1 MNDDSCLF
9 VSGVGANRYMSLLLL
24 QMPLAKKGFSV
35 ELPIGIVEEAEIAF
49 NLLSF

>member
-1 MNDDSCLF
+1 
-9 VSGVGANRYMSLLLL
+9 VSGVGVKRNMSLLLL

-35 ELPIGIVEEAEIAF
+35 KPIGIVEEAKIAF